1 VAECGHLV
9 IPEALTVLN
18 PSEAFCPKCGQWV
31 KLERKAQLSEW
42 MAEDL
47 GIQPYLVPDEP
58 PF

>member
-18 PSEAFCPKCGQWV
+18 PQEAFCPKCGQWAE
-31 KLERKAQLSEW
+31 LERKAQLSEW
-42 MAEDL
+42 MATEL
-47 GIQPYLVPDEP
+47 GIQPYLIPDEP